1 MMGVEVTFAEATAGR
16 RTESVPLSH
25 LSVEVGHLYAEG
37 FVPGDGEMLRHLA
50 RSEPWLR
57 AAGESCRR
65 RLPPRVRPRVSTCI
79 LVDDYANEIP
89 PPDEVIKQLHV
100 ACEQTGVVIDYL
112 ARESACAEADGVR
125 LARLVADRLVPDP
138 ASRVTGAGSFTT
150 ESGWLCNGRRSPDEI
165 RPAMRPPVPWAPPVE
180 STAPWHSI
188 FVDVE
193 LWSQD
198 AGVPT
203 WSCALL
209 ASVWQLVR
217 LGLLRRHGA
226 VVARPQRFDPA
237 ATLPPDWTTMPPV
250 LQLNPDAE
258 PFTAYQT
265 CSVLRSPLL
274 PVEHAVRTILSQ
286 IAVDA
291 DLLDELRHRSVA
303 EGIELP
309 QRIVDRIAYIF
320 VND

>member
-1 MMGVEVTFAEATAGR
+1 M
-16 RTESVPLSH
+16 
-25 LSVEVGHLYAEG
+25 
-37 FVPGDGEMLRHLA
+37 
-50 RSEPWLR
+50 
-57 AAGESCRR
+57 
-65 RLPPRVRPRVSTCI
+65 
-79 LVDDYANEIP
+79 
-89 PPDEVIKQLHV
+89 
-100 ACEQTGVVIDYL
+100 
-112 ARESACAEADGVR
+112 
-125 LARLVADRLVPDP
+125 
-138 ASRVTGAGSFTT
+138 
-150 ESGWLCNGRRSPDEI
+150 
-165 RPAMRPPVPWAPPVE
+165 
-180 STAPWHSI
+180 
-188 FVDVE
+188 
-193 LWSQD
+193 
-198 AGVPT
+198 PT